1 MNISFCHVL
10 TGVHLFPREPEVQI
24 LSFLTQ
30 QYQLLPLIATSYAF
44 RFAGHNMMRMYV
56 VAQAEM
62 EEGNMDSLPEL
73 HATSAGLK
81 AFTTE
86 VASQGIEVHG
96 GSERGTVSS

>member
-1 MNISFCHVL
+1 MFFLCPSSS
-10 TGVHLFPREPEVQI
+10 PPSEPEVQI

-30 QYQLLPLIATSYAF
+30 QYKLFPLIATSYAF

-62 EEGNMDSLPEL
+62 DEGNMDSLPEL

-81 AFTTE
+81 AFSTE
-86 VASQGIEVHG
+86 VASQGIEVCTLKRHING
-96 GSERGTVSS
+96 HFMA

>member
-1 MNISFCHVL
+1 MS
-10 TGVHLFPREPEVQI
+10 TSSPREPEVQI

-30 QYQLLPLIATSYAF
+30 QYQLFPLIATSYAF
-44 RFAGHNMMRMYV
+44 RFASHNMMRMYV

-62 EEGNMDSLPEL
+62 DEGNMDSLPEL

-86 VASQGIEVHG
+86 VASQGIEVQT
-96 GSERGTVSS
+96 GSERGTISS